1 MGSPLQLAAA
11 VFVLAAAAAA
21 GATLGVYAVDRLMEF
36 LWPMRYGRRRRPA
49 TAAEVTELYSAA
61 AKVWAAALGAERPAA
76 APDATLTMP
85 RYAEGRAG
93 VPRGPR

>member
-21 GATLGVYAVDRLMEF
+21 GATLGVYAVERLMEF
-36 LWPMRYGRRRRPA
+36 LWPMRYGRRRRY
-49 TAAEVTELYSAA
+49 V
-61 AKVWAAALGAERPAA
+61 RPTPK
-76 APDATLTMP
+76 PDPSATLLMYTG
-85 RYAEGRAG
+85 GRAG